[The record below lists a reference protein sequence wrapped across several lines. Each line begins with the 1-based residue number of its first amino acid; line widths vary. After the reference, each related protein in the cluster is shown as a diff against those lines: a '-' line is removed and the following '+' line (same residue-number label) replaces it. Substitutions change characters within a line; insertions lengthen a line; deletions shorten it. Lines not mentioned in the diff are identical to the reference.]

1 MTIKDYA
8 VLMANRFDKGSE
20 KWVKYYEKKTLCVKE
35 LPNGDII
42 AFEKPHVETRFCYSY
57 DEIADCRGGMD
68 TMGCASRLC
77 GKVKSDYDMFL
88 EENIKWLKRDLEN
101 LEKMY
106 RPIYLQR
113 MLGMDV
119 EHNVVSYSG
128 YQNGPTNTWV
138 ASPED
143 IAVIKS
149 GLEEQIAYLT
159 KQCAAYWK
167 RYGGSKLK
175 TWTYSI
181 ND

>member
-35 LPNGDII
+35 LPNGDVV

-57 DEIADCRGGMD
+57 DEVADCRGHLD
-68 TMGCASRLC
+68 TMGRASRAC
-77 GKVKSDYDMFL
+77 DSVKSNYDIFL
-88 EENIKWLKRDLEN
+88 AENLQYLKRDLDSIN
-101 LEKMY
+101 DGY
-106 RPIYLQR
+106 RPIYLNR
-113 MLGMDV
+113 LNGM
-119 EHNVVSYSG
+119 ESPNVVSYSG
-128 YQNGPTNTWV
+128 YRNGMNGWV

-159 KQCAAYWK
+159 KQCATYWK
-167 RYGGSKLK
+167 RFGGSKLK